1 MRVLRGLFGCLENIS
16 CSDQNEVFVWCDSV
30 IWVFF
35 VVLKGKGEKGSAIE
49 PRWWVRMG
57 RLFVVTLDGGRVYS
71 CKHCKTHFAYANQII
86 SKVSP
91 NATTLSYFSEIQKE
105 QEKAYLVLL
114 PLYFFL
120 VHYVDLDISIL
131 FLEDYSSYRTF
142 FFVQKSVN

>member
-1 MRVLRGLFGCLENIS
+1 MAAESTAASIARPILRMPIKLFPRFPPMPPPFHIS
-16 CSDQNEVFVWCDSV
+16 LFY
-30 IWVFF
+30 IHP
-35 VVLKGKGEKGSAIE
+35 GK
-49 PRWWVRMG
+49 
-57 RLFVVTLDGGRVYS
+57 
-71 CKHCKTHFAYANQII
+71 
-86 SKVSP
+86 
-91 NATTLSYFSEIQKE
+91 EIQKE